1 MFDFFSVFLLFLG
14 LWSSREL
21 SSKYEPHCEQCMEES
36 KSWGLR
42 VCALEA
48 CKAERLGEIGRRA
61 NGKALWNFVVAEEV
75 IALIS
80 HGCLNLL

>member
-1 MFDFFSVFLLFLG
+1 
-14 LWSSREL
+14 
-21 SSKYEPHCEQCMEES
+21 MEES